1 MWVIWVY
8 GSYGDVFVFSFRA
21 RWRMRGAIATSRRC
35 QAPRT
40 NAIPPPATGTRGNR
54 HISVDDGCSGSGRLV
69 PSRAQATFRHA
80 EPSRTARRRSLRGGL
95 QGLGRQLTGG
105 SRRLLPPRT
114 RNYRVCC
121 SRSGARRVDRPA
133 AIVNPQVGE
142 ACVCRLRSASP
153 LNCSKLDSFVRGIAT
168 IAHGLQ

>member
-1 MWVIWVY
+1 MGVWVIWGRVRFFIPCEMAHAWCDRHLPPMS
-8 GSYGDVFVFSFRA
+8 GG
-21 RWRMRGAIATSRRC
+21 G
-35 QAPRT
+35 T

-114 RNYRVCC
+114 RYYRVCC

-133 AIVNPQVGE
+133 ALVNPQVGE

-153 LNCSKLDSFVRGIAT
+153 LNCSKLGSFVRGIAT
-168 IAHGLQ
+168 MAHGLQ